1 MKQTINFKTTLTK
14 ADGTFT
20 HLGTAIY
27 DGKGSF
33 SIQLEGSKYPFNFGE
48 TTENDKIE
56 EINFHMGYV
65 LFGEYYNDTLLGT
78 FKQSESIV
86 LFNTK
91 FGNPKWETEVISK

>member
-1 MKQTINFKTTLTK
+1 
-14 ADGTFT
+14 
-20 HLGTAIY
+20 
-27 DGKGSF
+27 
-33 SIQLEGSKYPFNFGE
+33 
-48 TTENDKIE
+48 
-56 EINFHMGYV
+56 MGYV